1 VRPLIAALLVTCP
14 LAAEQVKAWQDT
26 LTLLTWSEGPPDINP
41 HFELYAGNTYPSY
54 PYAFR
59 TNFLSDNAKIPWRQ
73 LNLEN
78 EYLFCRVLPDLG
90 GHLYSCRDKINGQEM
105 FYANPVIHKD
115 WIGLRGAWAP
125 VGIELNFPVG
135 HSLTTVSPVSSDI
148 QRHPDGSAGIWVS
161 DIDRQTGMEWRVE
174 WILRPGSAMLEEQVW
189 LFNRGD
195 LRQPYYFWSTSAE
208 TIQDRNS
215 GFQYPMR
222 VAATH
227 GFTALD
233 SWPVNQA
240 GVDMSVIRQ
249 YTDQVARFAYESNEP
264 WFAAYH
270 PATRTGTAHFADPV
284 AMPGKKL
291 YSWGPSSDAY
301 VKSRLTQNFPSYIE
315 TQAGTTPNQE
325 TRLWLEPQQA
335 SHFTEYWMPVR
346 QLDGV
351 TRANLAGVLYL
362 GRTAASPPTLVAE
375 FDVNAPMAG
384 VTVKILNGENVVF
397 TETVNLD
404 PATTYGVSV
413 GKPGKDVNYTFQ
425 IVDPAKGVLF
435 THTENTLNALGVNQ
449 VKLGS
454 QPLADSSKSDTEEQ
468 VLARG
473 LNYEQFMQY
482 GLAESTYSAGLL
494 RFPKSTPLLKAAGR
508 LAVSAARFQD
518 AVRELTEV
526 PGDVE
531 AQYYLGLAYAGLGQ
545 NSQAEVTWSGIP
557 SSSPLGAAATF
568 QLACLHAL
576 TGDLA
581 TAATLFDGLNTV
593 RAGALEVA
601 VLRRQGKKPAASEK
615 LAHWQ
620 ALSPTDLFLRNEAV
634 LLGATDATLL
644 SDLSAEPERILN
656 LVDDYFRLAFWGDAV
671 SLLSAS
677 YPDVPGLE
685 RELGSVA
692 PQNNALIAY
701 YRGHAKQQ
709 QGESPAA
716 DFKSASSMAPQYL
729 FPNRLSSFAVL
740 RAVIQTNPSDALAHY
755 LLGLLYMSR
764 RQVDNAIAEWQEAR
778 SLNERIPTLHRNL
791 GRAYLDLKNDA
802 NKALPILREGLTYE
816 PNNPDL
822 ADAYRR
828 AQASRR

>member
-1 VRPLIAALLVTCP
+1 MTCP

-26 LTLLTWSEGPPDINP
+26 LTLLTWSEGPPDTNP
-41 HFELYAGNTYPSY
+41 RFELYARGDYPSY

-73 LNLEN
+73 LNIEN
-78 EYLFCRVLPDLG
+78 QYLFCRVLPDLG

-135 HSLTTVSPVSSDI
+135 HSLTTVSPVSCDI
-148 QRHPDGSAGIWVS
+148 QRHPDGAAGIWVS
-161 DIDRQTGMEWRVE
+161 DIDRQTGLEWRVE
-174 WILRPGSAMLEEQVW
+174 WILRPGSAVLEEQVW
-189 LFNRGD
+189 LFNRAD
-195 LRQPYYFWSTSAE
+195 LRQPYYFWSTSTE
-208 TIQDRNS
+208 TIQDQNT

-222 VAATH
+222 VSATH

-249 YTDQVARFAYESNEP
+249 YTDQVARFAYQSNEP

-270 PATRTGTAHFADPV
+270 PFSRTGTAHFADPAAV
-284 AMPGKKL
+284 PGKKL
-291 YSWGPSSDAY
+291 YSWGPSGDAY
-301 VKSRLTQNFPSYIE
+301 VKSRLTQNFPSYVEI
-315 TQAGTTPNQE
+315 QAGTTPNQE
-325 TRLWLEPQQA
+325 TRLWLDPQQA

-362 GRTAASPPTLVAE
+362 GRTATSPPTLIAE
-375 FDVNAPMAG
+375 FQANAPMAG
-384 VTVKILNGENVVF
+384 VTVKILKGENVVY

-404 PATTYGVSV
+404 PAATYGLSV
-413 GKPGKDVNYTFQ
+413 GKPGKDVNYRFQ
-425 IVDPAKGVLF
+425 IVDPAKGLLF
-435 THTENTLNALGVNQ
+435 THTENTLNALAANEAT
-449 VKLGS
+449 LGA
-454 QPLADSSKSDTEEQ
+454 QPPPDFGKSDMDSE

-473 LNYEQFMQY
+473 LHHEQFMQY

-494 RFPKSTPLLKAAGR
+494 RFPKSAALLKASGR

-518 AVRELTEV
+518 AVSQLTEV
-526 PGDVE
+526 PGDAE

-545 NSQAEVTWSGIP
+545 NAQAVAMWSGIP
-557 SSSPLGAAATF
+557 SSSVFGAAATL
-568 QLACLHAL
+568 QLACLLAL
-576 TGDLA
+576 QGDLA
-581 TAATLFDGLNTV
+581 TSANLFRGLNTV

-601 VLRRQGKKPAASEK
+601 VLRHQGNKPAASEK

-620 ALSPTDLFLRNEAV
+620 AVSPTDLFLRNEAV

-644 SDLSAEPERILN
+644 SDLSSEPERVLN
-656 LVDDYFRLAFWGDAV
+656 LVDDYFRLAFWGDALN
-671 SLLSAS
+671 LLSAN
-677 YPDVPGLE
+677 YPDVPSLE
-685 RELGSVA
+685 RELGSVT

-701 YRGHAKQQ
+701 YRGYAKQQ
-709 QGESPAA
+709 QGGSPTA
-716 DFKSASSMAPQYL
+716 DFKSASGMAPQYL

-740 RAVIQTNPSDALAHY
+740 RAAVQTNPSDALAHY
-755 LLGLLYMSR
+755 FLGLLYMSR

-778 SLNERIPTLHRNL
+778 SLNKRLPALHRNL

-802 NKALPILREGLTYE
+802 NTALPILREGLTYD

-822 ADAYRR
+822 QDAYHR
-828 AQASRR
+828 AQSSRH